1 MAGTSDPAINDVE
14 AWFVARGVP
23 HFAAEVSPTRSAL
36 RRAAPVLVAYVVVTS
51 LMTASFAWSFELNL
65 LALAVAAAVVT
76 AGWATVNVLR
86 GRHWRSL
93 PDRVGPLEV
102 AAFLIIPA
110 VPPLIVGFQ
119 VSDAIYVVV
128 ESAIFLAAVY
138 VATSFGVVGALR
150 WAFGRARAQIGS
162 IGRLLTRALPLLMVF
177 IAFAFLQSDTWQVM
191 AALDWQTVLLVI
203 ALFFGL
209 SIAFLVGRLVPEV
222 KRLASID
229 RPWSEVLDIAQR
241 TVARPLCQ
249 PVLDIQPVDA
259 PLVGRE
265 WINVGTLIMFSQ
277 GLQIALVTLAVQIAL
292 IVFGMLLVP
301 LPIQQQWSA
310 EPVTPMAILSI
321 GNLTIAITEPLIAVS
336 LILGAFSGLYFTIA
350 ALSDA
355 AYRAEFFS
363 DADREL
369 DDVFAVRAVY
379 RATLS
384 RADAARAEGAAG
396 VVLESPAP

>member
-1 MAGTSDPAINDVE
+1 MAGTRDPAITDVE

-23 HFAAEVSPTRSAL
+23 HFAADVSPTRSAL
-36 RRAAPVLVAYVVVTS
+36 RRAAPVLVAYVAVTS
-51 LMTASFAWSFELNL
+51 LMTASFAWSFEVNV
-65 LALAVAAAVVT
+65 LALAVAGAVVI
-76 AGWATVNVLR
+76 AGWALVNVLR

-93 PDRVGPLEV
+93 PDRVGPVEV
-102 AAFLIIPA
+102 AAFLLIPA

-119 VSDAIYVVV
+119 VSDAVYVVI
-128 ESAIFLAAVY
+128 ESALFLAAVY
-138 VATSFGVVGALR
+138 VATSFGVLGALR

-191 AALDWQTVLLVI
+191 AALDWQSVALII

-229 RPWSEVLDIAQR
+229 RPWPEVLDIARR

-249 PVLDIQPVDA
+249 PELDVQPVDA
-259 PLVGRE
+259 PMAGRE

-277 GLQIALVTLAVQIAL
+277 GLQIALVTLAVQVAL
-292 IVFGMLLVP
+292 IVFGLLLVP

-310 EPVTPMAILSI
+310 EPVAAMAILSI
-321 GNLTIAITEPLIAVS
+321 GDFTVALTEPLIAVS

-379 RATLS
+379 RATLN
-384 RADAARAEGAAG
+384 RAASPTATMD
-396 VVLESPAP
+396 VVAVKSSAP

>member
-1 MAGTSDPAINDVE
+1 M
-14 AWFVARGVP
+14 F
-23 HFAAEVSPTRSAL
+23 
-36 RRAAPVLVAYVVVTS
+36 
-51 LMTASFAWSFELNL
+51 
-65 LALAVAAAVVT
+65 
-76 AGWATVNVLR
+76 
-86 GRHWRSL
+86 
-93 PDRVGPLEV
+93 
-102 AAFLIIPA
+102 
-110 VPPLIVGFQ
+110 GFQ
-119 VSDAIYVVV
+119 VSDAVYVVI
-128 ESAIFLAAVY
+128 ESALFMAAVY
-138 VATSFGVVGALR
+138 VATSFGVLGALR

-162 IGRLLTRALPLLMVF
+162 VGRLLTRALPLLMVF

-191 AALDWQTVLLVI
+191 AALDWQSVALII

-229 RPWSEVLDIAQR
+229 RPWPEVLDIARR

-249 PVLDIQPVDA
+249 PELDVQPVDA
-259 PLVGRE
+259 PMAGRE

-277 GLQIALVTLAVQIAL
+277 GLQIALVTLAVQVAL
-292 IVFGMLLVP
+292 IVFGLLLVP

-310 EPVTPMAILSI
+310 EPVAAMAILSI
-321 GNLTIAITEPLIAVS
+321 GDFTVALTEPLIAVS

-379 RATLS
+379 RATLN
-384 RADAARAEGAAG
+384 RAVSPTATMD
-396 VVLESPAP
+396 VVAVKSSAP

>member
-1 MAGTSDPAINDVE
+1 MAGTRDPAISDVE

-23 HFAAEVSPTRSAL
+23 HFAADVSPTRSAL
-36 RRAAPVLVAYVVVTS
+36 RRAAPVLVAYVAVTS
-51 LMTASFAWSFELNL
+51 LMTASFAWSFEVNV
-65 LALAVAAAVVT
+65 LALAVAGTVVM
-76 AGWATVNVLR
+76 AGWALVNVLR

-93 PDRVGPLEV
+93 PDRVGPVEV
-102 AAFLIIPA
+102 AAFLLIPA

-119 VSDAIYVVV
+119 VSDAVYVVI
-128 ESAIFLAAVY
+128 ESALFLAAVY
-138 VATSFGVVGALR
+138 VATSFGVLGALR

-191 AALDWQTVLLVI
+191 AALDWQSVALII

-229 RPWSEVLDIAQR
+229 RPWPEVLDIARR

-249 PVLDIQPVDA
+249 PELDVQPVDA
-259 PLVGRE
+259 PMAGRE

-292 IVFGMLLVP
+292 IVFGLLLVP

-310 EPVTPMAILSI
+310 EPVAAMAILSI
-321 GNLTIAITEPLIAVS
+321 GDFTVALTEPLIAVS

-379 RATLS
+379 RATLN
-384 RADAARAEGAAG
+384 RAASPTATID
-396 VVLESPAP
+396 VVAVKSSTP